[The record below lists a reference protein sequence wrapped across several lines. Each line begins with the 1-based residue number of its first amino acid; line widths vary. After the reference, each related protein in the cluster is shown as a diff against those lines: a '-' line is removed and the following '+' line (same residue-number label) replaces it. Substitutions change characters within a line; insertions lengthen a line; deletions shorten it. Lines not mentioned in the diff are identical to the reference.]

1 MGEIKY
7 FGLAKSKSTFKGVV
21 WSKSGKEVGLYFYVV
36 MELQCVISFLIWV
49 VTGKPFSILN
59 C

>member
-7 FGLAKSKSTFKGVV
+7 FSLAKRKSTFKGVV
-21 WSKSGKEVGLYFYVV
+21 RDKSGKEVGLYFYFVV
-36 MELQCVISFLIWV
+36 EFQCVISFLIWV